1 MGMENH
7 GGMIT
12 GEISNFI
19 HQSSLEILAA
29 KSSSSK
35 AGGTNE
41 GNYEFCFRLQRVLR
55 LYFPSEGMVWIS
67 VALKNLL
74 SLAGFEPA
82 KLGSKGK
89 HTNH

>member
-12 GEISNFI
+12 GENSNFI

-41 GNYEFCFRLQRVLR
+41 GNYEFCFMKYLFQT
-55 LYFPSEGMVWIS
+55 
-67 VALKNLL
+67 
-74 SLAGFEPA
+74 
-82 KLGSKGK
+82 SKGSSALLPL
-89 HTNH
+89 